1 MFRHAAAAVALA
13 AFAVC
18 ASAPTRAQDTAV
30 GFERITVPGTPD
42 LSVGVWFPS
51 SDAAPAEPNTPFR
64 QALALG
70 GALEGDERPLV
81 VISHGNGGWM
91 GGHADAAL
99 ALARAGYVVA
109 APQHTGDSDGDE
121 SASPA
126 QWAVTRPAE
135 IVATIDHM
143 AGRWRGGGHVD
154 AARIGVFGFSAGGYS
169 GLVAAGAT
177 PDFALATRFC
187 EANPGDFV
195 CELGIVA
202 AIGPGP
208 DVATLAS
215 DPRIGAL
222 AIAAP
227 GLGFAFAAEGL
238 QGVTV
243 PVQIWSGALDERVP
257 HATNG
262 APLAAGLPPGA
273 DVHLVEKAGHFAFLN
288 VCNPLLE
295 QHNPKI
301 WQMVCVDAPGFDR
314 AAFHTMLNGALVDFF
329 DSALAR

>member
-1 MFRHAAAAVALA
+1 MFRHAAAFALA
-13 AFAVC
+13 AFAIC
-18 ASAPTRAQDTAV
+18 TSLPAGAADAAV
-30 GFERITVPGTPD
+30 GFERISVPGTPD
-42 LSVGVWFPS
+42 LAVGVWFPS

-70 GALEGDERPLV
+70 GALLGDELPLV

-99 ALARAGYVVA
+99 TLARASYVVA
-109 APQHTGDSDGDE
+109 APQHTGDSGEDE
-121 SASPA
+121 SATPS
-126 QWAVTRPAE
+126 QWVVTRPAE

-143 AGRWRGGGHVD
+143 IEGWRGGGHVD
-154 AARIGVFGFSAGGYS
+154 ATRIGVYGFSAGGYT

-187 EANPGDFV
+187 AAEPDDFV
-195 CELGIVA
+195 CQLGIVE

-208 DVATLAS
+208 DVTMLAS
-215 DPRIGAL
+215 DARIGAL
-222 AIAAP
+222 SIAAP
-227 GLGFAFAAEGL
+227 GLGFAFAADGL
-238 QGVTV
+238 EGVTV

-262 APLAAGLPPGA
+262 APLAAGLPHGA
-273 DVHLVEKAGHFAFLN
+273 DVHLVEQAGHFAFLS

-295 QHNPKI
+295 KHNPRI

-314 AAFHTMLNGALVDFF
+314 AAFQATLNNALVQFF
-329 DSALAR
+329 DGALAR